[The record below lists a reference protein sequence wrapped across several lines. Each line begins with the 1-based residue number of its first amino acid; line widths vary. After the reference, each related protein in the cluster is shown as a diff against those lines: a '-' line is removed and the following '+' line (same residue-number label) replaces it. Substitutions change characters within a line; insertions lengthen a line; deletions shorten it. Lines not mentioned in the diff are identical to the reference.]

1 MGNLGP
7 VETRKRM
14 LFGAAMLTLGA
25 AAAAV
30 VFFLNVRRGAWLLLL
45 FIPFWLGT
53 MGLLQGRE
61 ST

>member
-14 LFGAAMLTLGA
+14 VFGAVMLPVGLILTA
-25 AAAAV
+25 AL
-30 VFFLNVRRGAWLLLL
+30 FFLNLRGPWLLLL
-45 FIPFWLGT
+45 FVPFWLAAL
-53 MGLLQGRE
+53 GLLQGRE

>member
-14 LFGAAMLTLGA
+14 LFGAAMLALGVA
-25 AAAAV
+25 LTIA
-30 VFFLNVRRGAWLLLL
+30 FFYMRIRGSWLLLL
-45 FIPFWLGT
+45 FVPFWLGAI
-53 MGLLQGRE
+53 GLLQGCA